1 MLCFEA
7 MRKIVLQLKMAEW
20 GIYGIGDGTAGTFL
34 AQHFATLGPYFGDL
48 DPFNWPHSPFVNEP
62 TQLELKFN
70 EKMIQMTEI
79 MSNGSLQDVSLLDL
93 SAFGSTIAWLNRN
106 HSRESSWP
114 IEMNFEVLK
123 RCKGNCQIMVEEYKT
138 LLDDWKNYMT
148 MVIQNNPS
156 PTFTPLMK
164 KNGFFDFTK
173 HIKKDL
179 KTFLIA
185 IHGSQL
191 SPAKKPSSIWRDTA
205 HAMFKNKKD
214 NRFVNENGL
223 YDKLIVDC
231 TFQRNLLRMTSFEN
245 KNGGC
250 DESFHPTLTTRGFC
264 QTFNGKTGSET
275 WRESNI
281 TNEFQELFPMEHS
294 DKIFDGAGDTEG
306 DKLFLNFKSLS
317 FFFIKTFS

>member
-1 MLCFEA
+1 MILDSSQPTLCFET

-79 MSNGSLQDVSLLDL
+79 VSNGSLQDVSLLDL

-123 RCKGNCQIMVEEYKT
+123 RCQGNCQIMVEEYKT

-148 MVIQNNPS
+148 MVIQNDPHPIFS
-156 PTFTPLMK
+156 PLME
-164 KNGFFDFTK
+164 NNNFFDFTN
-173 HIKKDL
+173 HIKIDF

-185 IHGSQL
+185 IYGSQL
-191 SPAKKPSSIWRDTA
+191 SPSKNTTTIWRDTA
-205 HAMFKNKKD
+205 YSMFKNLKD
-214 NRFVNENGL
+214 NRVIAEMGL
-223 YDKLIVDC
+223 YDKLIADC

-245 KNGGC
+245 KYGGC
-250 DESFHPTLTTRGFC
+250 DESFHPTLTSRGFC
-264 QTFNGKTGSET
+264 QTFNGRKGSET

-281 TNEFQELFPMEHS
+281 TNAFQTLFPMEHS
-294 DKIFDGAGDTEG
+294 EKIFGGAGDTEG
-306 DKLFLNFKSLS
+306 N
-317 FFFIKTFS
+317 I